1 MDTRKVQITG
11 KSTYIVTL
19 PKKWASKEKL
29 KSGSPLSIIYNDDGS
44 LIISP
49 PCVEKGRDIR
59 KIKANKNLEH
69 LKRDII
75 GLYIVGDYKY
85 IEVHGEHL
93 SGEFRDEIKNLC
105 NRLVGLELA
114 ESSDKLL
121 VIQNYLDID
130 EFTIEKGIKRMS
142 SIIYLMF
149 EEMHDAFE
157 NNDRSVC
164 KDIIKRDDDIDR
176 LFILVSKQFV
186 SRLSLRKF
194 SKNDSLSLIEAFY
207 YRLAGND
214 IERIGDHIS
223 KIVLHYE
230 HTEIM
235 PDVLS
240 QLKELCMV
248 LQDMFMDSLESL
260 RRSDNLLANQLL
272 ERGEE
277 INGMLVIVAQ
287 SADNASI
294 DMIIDS
300 FGRIRDYASNIA
312 EYSIDLSQL

>member
-19 PKKWASKEKL
+19 PKKWASREKL
-29 KSGSPLSIIYNDDGS
+29 TSGSPLSIIYNDDGS
-44 LIISP
+44 LIIRP
-49 PCVEKGRDIR
+49 PGMKKGQNIK
-59 KIKANKNLEH
+59 KIKINKDPEH

-75 GLYIVGDYKY
+75 GLYIIGDYKS
-85 IEVHGEHL
+85 IEISGDHI

-114 ESSDKLL
+114 ESSKELL

-149 EEMHDAFE
+149 EEMYDAFE

-230 HTEIM
+230 HANIPTG
-235 PDVLS
+235 VLS
-240 QLKELCMV
+240 MLKEICKE
-248 LQDMFMDSLESL
+248 LQEVFMDSLECL
-260 RRSDNLLANQLL
+260 RRSDNVLANQLL
-272 ERGEE
+272 EKEAG
-277 INGMLVIVAQ
+277 INNKLAVATQ
-287 SADNASI
+287 LADNASI